1 LALMGKSGLENV
13 ANLCV
18 QKSHY
23 LYENII
29 KIDGFSKVTDNPFF
43 KEFVIKTPIPA
54 KDLIEKAKNENIFAG
69 ISLDNFFPNKTHE
82 LLIAVTEKRT
92 HEELDKYLEFLGNL

>member
-1 LALMGKSGLENV
+1 LQTREQHIRREKATSNICSNEGLNALAATIYLALMGKSGLENV

-29 KIDGFSKVTDNPFF
+29 KIDGFSK
-43 KEFVIKTPIPA
+43 
-54 KDLIEKAKNENIFAG
+54 
-69 ISLDNFFPNKTHE
+69 
-82 LLIAVTEKRT
+82 
-92 HEELDKYLEFLGNL
+92 